1 MRATGFIDAV
11 VLAARPNTAKLA
23 SESPEELEANIE
35 IAGKP
40 MVRYVMETLLAL
52 PEISRVLLVGPEEG
66 LRQHLQD
73 HVFAVEPAT
82 DLFSNVKIGLT
93 QADTE
98 YVLVCASD
106 IPLITP
112 EIMSR
117 LLKECLDSGA
127 DFCYPVSSKEDCEGM
142 FPGVERTYA
151 RLKDGTFTGG
161 NVMLV
166 RKNVVERAWPLVEK
180 MLEYR
185 KSPLKMASVL
195 GFKLVVRLLLG
206 MAGVAEIEKHVG
218 DMLSMKPKAI
228 IGASP
233 EISVD
238 VDKPSDLSLCRRILG
253 K

>member
-1 MRATGFIDAV
+1 MRATYHIDAV
-11 VLAARPNTAKLA
+11 VLAARANTAKLA
-23 SESPEELEANIE
+23 SESSESLEANID

-40 MVRYVMETLLAL
+40 MVRYVTEALLAL

-66 LRQHLQD
+66 LRQYLQD
-73 HVFAVEPAT
+73 RVLTVEPAG
-82 DLFSNVKIGLT
+82 DLFSNVRIGLA
-93 QADTE
+93 QAHTE

-127 DFCYPVSSKEDCEGM
+127 DFCYPVSRKEDCERM

-166 RKNVVERAWPLVEK
+166 RRDVVERAWPLVEK

-195 GFKLVVRLLLG
+195 GFGLVLKVLLG
-206 MAGVAEIEKHVG
+206 IAGVAEIEKRVG
-218 DMLSMKPKAI
+218 DMLSIRPKAI
-228 IGASP
+228 TGASP